1 MFNDSSHERT
11 SSIFWF
17 TFIYIFL
24 TTITI
29 IAYAFEYLKQPHKR
43 RIRGKYARV
52 VAARKIKKKKMYNS
66 ESTSTFTSIAEAETH
81 THMCVHVHIDTL
93 RVFLKMK
100 FRPLID
106 ITRLCC
112 HAWTHTTEFSHW
124 LPQELSCQYL
134 SDKWKTIHVVKKK
147 QLCHWTMTIMFDL

>member
-24 TTITI
+24 ITITI
-29 IAYAFEYLKQPHKR
+29 IVYAFEYLKQPHKR
-43 RIRGKYARV
+43 RIRSKYARV
-52 VAARKIKKKKMYNS
+52 VAARKIKKKCI
-66 ESTSTFTSIAEAETH
+66 IASQRQPSRLSLKQRHTH
-81 THMCVHVHIDTL
+81 T
-93 RVFLKMK
+93 
-100 FRPLID
+100 FR
-106 ITRLCC
+106 TR
-112 HAWTHTTEFSHW
+112 THRYTACIFKNEISSTHWHNKALLPCMNAHDRISHW
-124 LPQELSCQYL
+124 LSQELSCQCL